1 MFMLAAPV
9 IGLIVGRLAGG
20 RLDRLGAIRFR
31 WAGLAVAGLLA
42 QVLLFSTPVGDALG
56 PFAPVAYVVT
66 TALVLAV
73 VLRNLGLPAV
83 GRPGLALVAL
93 GSLSNLAAIV
103 ANGGYMPADPDAL
116 ATAGTTIGSGYTNS
130 IVLEAPALRPL
141 TDIFALPAWL
151 PLASVFSVGDVLIGI
166 GIAAAIAAGMRR
178 GG

>member
-1 MFMLAAPV
+1 MFMLVAPL

-20 RLDRLGAIRFR
+20 RVDRLGAIRFR

-42 QVLLFSTPVGDALG
+42 QVALFSTPLGDALG
-56 PFAPVAYVVT
+56 SLAPVAYVVT

-73 VLRNLGLPAV
+73 VLRNLDLPAV

-103 ANGGYMPADPDAL
+103 SNGGYMPADPGALDA
-116 ATAGTTIGSGYTNS
+116 AGTTIGGGYTNS
-130 IVLEAPALRPL
+130 IVVASPALRPL
-141 TDIFALPAWL
+141 TDIFAIPAWI
-151 PLASVFSVGDVLIGI
+151 PLASVFSVGDVLIGV
-166 GIAAAIAAGMRR
+166 GIAAAIVAGMRR